1 VAIYTTGV
9 LAVLTL
15 TYFFLRPTS
24 PASPQA
30 EDTNSKP
37 RTSSTMQPASDNLA
51 GPLDVP
57 YTQEQL
63 KEFDGSDP
71 SKPIYVAIKGTIF
84 DVSKKADVYGKGQS
98 YNLFAGK
105 DASKALGM
113 SSLKQ
118 EDAISDY
125 STLPENEMKTLE
137 EWYSFFQKR
146 YNTIGK
152 VIDLPPL
159 SASL

>member
-1 VAIYTTGV
+1 
-9 LAVLTL
+9 
-15 TYFFLRPTS
+15 
-24 PASPQA
+24 
-30 EDTNSKP
+30 
-37 RTSSTMQPASDNLA
+37 M
-51 GPLDVP
+51 
-57 YTQEQL
+57 
-63 KEFDGSDP
+63 
-71 SKPIYVAIKGTIF
+71 
-84 DVSKKADVYGKGQS
+84 SKKVDVYGKGQS

-137 EWYSFFQKR
+137 EWYSFFQWVFRLAFSGCSNPHPRKR
-146 YNTIGK
+146 YNIVGK